1 MVAADVLHLTT
12 ESFGEVVDGST
23 NVLVEFYA
31 PWCGH
36 CKNLAPEW
44 KIAGE
49 TFQPNDDIKIAAVDA
64 TESQDLAE
72 KYGVKGYPTIKYFPK
87 GSTEPED
94 YQGGRTAPDI
104 VNWVN
109 EKVGTSRRV
118 KVAASAVTVLGTE
131 NFDELA
137 LGDKATLVKFYAPW
151 CGHCKTLAP
160 EYEKL
165 GKAFAGDAD
174 VLIAEVDATEYGELA
189 NRFDV
194 SGYPTLKYF
203 PAGSAEPE
211 AYDGER
217 TAEGM
222 LGFVNSKAGTARR
235 LDGSLAPEAG
245 RVTALDEVLANANY
259 AVTAEVLSAL
269 KAAAS
274 SLTGKEAKAG
284 AIYLSTAD
292 KVVAKGGDYV
302 AKEIARLT
310 KVLAGASV
318 KPAAKNQ
325 FQLKLNVLRA
335 FQPAPEPTPVSEGDD
350 EL

>member
-1 MVAADVLHLTT
+1 M
-12 ESFGEVVDGST
+12 
-23 NVLVEFYA
+23 
-31 PWCGH
+31 
-36 CKNLAPEW
+36 
-44 KIAGE
+44 
-49 TFQPNDDIKIAAVDA
+49 DA
-64 TESQDLAE
+64 TAAQELAE

-104 VNWVN
+104 VKWVN
-109 EKVGTSRRV
+109 DKVGTSRRV
-118 KVAASAVTVLGTE
+118 KVAASAVTVLGTD
-131 NFDELA
+131 NFDQLA

-165 GKAFAGDAD
+165 GKAFAGDSE

-189 NRFDV
+189 TRFDV
-194 SGYPTLKYF
+194 NGYPTLKYF

-211 AYDGER
+211 AYEGER

-222 LGFVNSKAGTARR
+222 LGFINSKAGTSRR

-245 RVTALDEVLANANY
+245 RVAALDEILANANF
-259 AVTAEVLSAL
+259 AVTADVLAAL

-274 SLTGKEAKAG
+274 SLSGKEAKA
-284 AIYLSTAD
+284 AELYLAVAD
-292 KVVAKGGDYV
+292 KVHTKGADYV
-302 AKEIARLT
+302 AKEIARVT
-310 KVLAGASV
+310 KVLGGANV

-325 FQLKLNVLRA
+325 FQAKVNVLRA
-335 FQPAPEPTPVSEGDD
+335 FQPAPEPTPVIVNDD